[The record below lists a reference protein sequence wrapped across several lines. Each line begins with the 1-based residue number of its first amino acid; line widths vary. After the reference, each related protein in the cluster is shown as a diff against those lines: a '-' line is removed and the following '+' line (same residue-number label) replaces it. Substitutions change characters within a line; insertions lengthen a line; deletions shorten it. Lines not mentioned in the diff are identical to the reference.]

1 MNDKPGRR
9 KFIKNIGLSSI
20 AAGMIPSSLLAN
32 DSNKNF
38 DTYDKA
44 KEDRS
49 LANNK
54 SYSGDY
60 LNRIA
65 FPIGGMGAGMF
76 CIEGSGA
83 VSNMSVRNKPDVFNE
98 PQFFAALSI
107 KGINNGSKILEGRVP
122 DCKKFGQHGSANG
135 SGSATTGLP
144 RFHKAVFKSQFPFS
158 LKTMPSSSSI
168 FC

>member
-44 KEDRS
+44 KQDRS

-76 CIEGSGA
+76 C
-83 VSNMSVRNKPDVFNE
+83 M
-98 PQFFAALSI
+98 
-107 KGINNGSKILEGRVP
+107 
-122 DCKKFGQHGSANG
+122 
-135 SGSATTGLP
+135 
-144 RFHKAVFKSQFPFS
+144 
-158 LKTMPSSSSI
+158 
-168 FC
+168 